1 MAHQPPSTHT
11 TTEIGIIVAAQPAA
25 AAAHAEE
32 PLGTKAPPGTF
43 LHRLY
48 YPHGH
53 FREPHR
59 DWAGDAVTSRHWGN
73 AWRRTPPSDARALRA
88 VRPSL
93 SWWTRHDRTCAIGSG
108 WGWEGQYGRSPA
120 PPAARFAW
128 GVTSLLCLWW
138 VVLCFRNRTSS
149 ELVSQSFSGL
159 TQTVSA
165 KGRQAQSEE

>member
-73 AWRRTPPSDARALRA
+73 AWRRTLLSDARALRA
-88 VRPSL
+88 VRPSVPL
-93 SWWTRHDRTCAIGSG
+93 VVNPAWPHLRNWLGM
-108 WGWEGQYGRSPA
+108 GWEGQYGRSPPLRGPVCLRGDVA
-120 PPAARFAW
+120 
-128 GVTSLLCLWW
+128 SLPLVGCALLSQSR
-138 VVLCFRNRTSS
+138 VFRAGFS
-149 ELVSQSFSGL
+149 ELFWFNSN
-159 TQTVSA
+159 
-165 KGRQAQSEE
+165 RER

>member
-108 WGWEGQYGRSPA
+108 WGGRGNTEGA
-120 PPAARFAW
+120 PLPRGPVCLRGDVA
-128 GVTSLLCLWW
+128 SLPLVGCALLSQSR
-138 VVLCFRNRTSS
+138 VFRAGFS
-149 ELVSQSFSGL
+149 ELFWFNSN
-159 TQTVSA
+159 
-165 KGRQAQSEE
+165 RER